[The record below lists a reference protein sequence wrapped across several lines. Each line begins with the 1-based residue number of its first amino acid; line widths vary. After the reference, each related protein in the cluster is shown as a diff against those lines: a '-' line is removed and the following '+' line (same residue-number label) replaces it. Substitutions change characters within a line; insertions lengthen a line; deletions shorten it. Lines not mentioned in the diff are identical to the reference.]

1 MKKNKKYIDE
11 DFMSPGDFTTNP
23 GIITDKKVILN
34 SEVRDAEFDYD
45 RYYDD
50 LKKTVTKH
58 LSIPSLFRK
67 GK

>member
-1 MKKNKKYIDE
+1 MKNKKHIDKE
-11 DFMSPGDFTTNP
+11 
-23 GIITDKKVILN
+23 KKVILN

-50 LKKTVTKH
+50 LKKVVEEH

>member
-1 MKKNKKYIDE
+1 MRKKKYIDE
-11 DFMSPGDFTTNP
+11 DFMSHGDFTVNL
-23 GIITDKKVILN
+23 GIITNNKVILN

-45 RYYDD
+45 RCMDD

-67 GK
+67 GR

>member
-11 DFMSPGDFTTNP
+11 DYMDPGDFTINP
-23 GIITDKKVILN
+23 GIITDDKVILN
-34 SEVRDAEFDYD
+34 SEVRDPEFDY
-45 RYYDD
+45 RYHED
-50 LKKTVTKH
+50 LKKVVTKH

>member
-1 MKKNKKYIDE
+1 MKFKKYIDE

-34 SEVRDAEFDYD
+34 QEVRDAEFDYD
-45 RYYDD
+45 RYMDD
-50 LKKTVTKH
+50 LKKVVTEH
-58 LSIPSLFRK
+58 LSMPSIFRK

>member
-1 MKKNKKYIDE
+1 MKNKKYIDE
-11 DFMSPGDFTTNP
+11 DFIDHGDFTTNL

-34 SEVRDAEFDYD
+34 SEVHDPEFDYD

>member
-1 MKKNKKYIDE
+1 MIYAKNIRRNLKMKNKKYIDKE
-11 DFMSPGDFTTNP
+11 
-23 GIITDKKVILN
+23 KKVILN
-34 SEVRDAEFDYD
+34 SEVRDPEFDYD

>member
-1 MKKNKKYIDE
+1 MKNKKHIDKE
-11 DFMSPGDFTTNP
+11 
-23 GIITDKKVILN
+23 KKAILN
-34 SEVRDAEFDYD
+34 QEVRDPEFDYD

-67 GK
+67 GRQL

>member
-1 MKKNKKYIDE
+1 MKKNKKCIDK
-11 DFMSPGDFTTNP
+11 
-23 GIITDKKVILN
+23 DKKVILN

>member
-1 MKKNKKYIDE
+1 MIYAKNIRRKLKMKNKKHIDKE
-11 DFMSPGDFTTNP
+11 
-23 GIITDKKVILN
+23 KKVILN
-34 SEVRDAEFDYD
+34 SEVRDPEFDYD
-45 RYYDD
+45 RYYED

>member
-11 DFMSPGDFTTNP
+11 DYMSPGDFTTNP

-50 LKKTVTKH
+50 LKKVVEEH
-58 LSIPSLFRK
+58 LSILSIFRK

>member
-1 MKKNKKYIDE
+1 MKNKKYIDE
-11 DFMSPGDFTTNP
+11 DFMSPGDLTTNP

-50 LKKTVTKH
+50 LKKVVTKH
-58 LSIPSLFRK
+58 LSIPSIFRK
-67 GK
+67 GR

>member
-1 MKKNKKYIDE
+1 MIYVMNIRRKLKMKNKKHIDKE
-11 DFMSPGDFTTNP
+11 
-23 GIITDKKVILN
+23 KKVILN

>member
-1 MKKNKKYIDE
+1 MKNKK
-11 DFMSPGDFTTNP
+11 
-23 GIITDKKVILN
+23 TDKKVILN

-45 RYYDD
+45 RYMDD
-50 LKKTVTKH
+50 LKKVVTKH

>member
-1 MKKNKKYIDE
+1 MKNKKRIDKE
-11 DFMSPGDFTTNP
+11 
-23 GIITDKKVILN
+23 KKVILN
-34 SEVRDAEFDYD
+34 SEVRDPEFDYD

-50 LKKTVTKH
+50 LKKVVTKH